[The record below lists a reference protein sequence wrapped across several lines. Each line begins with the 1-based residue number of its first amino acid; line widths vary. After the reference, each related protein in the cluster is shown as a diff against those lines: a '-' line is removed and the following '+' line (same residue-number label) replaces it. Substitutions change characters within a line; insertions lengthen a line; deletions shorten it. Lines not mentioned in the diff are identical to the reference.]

1 VSDEIE
7 KRKYELKSR
16 ADGMAET
23 RRRIAAA
30 AVELHETIGPART
43 TVSAVAERAGVQR
56 HTVYR
61 HFPTDEDLFHACSAH
76 FRSLHPAPDPEAWA
90 EIPEP
95 RRRLEVALDQLYR
108 HYEGAAAMLTNIE
121 RDADLVDAIQPALR
135 PYRTRMARSAEVLA
149 AGWPARGSRRRV
161 TRAAVAHVVDFR
173 TWSSLVQAGGM
184 TRGQAIELAVAM
196 VEAAAARP
204 SAAR

>member
-1 VSDEIE
+1 
-7 KRKYELKSR
+7 
-16 ADGMAET
+16 
-23 RRRIAAA
+23 
-30 AVELHETIGPART
+30 
-43 TVSAVAERAGVQR
+43 
-56 HTVYR
+56 
-61 HFPTDEDLFHACSAH
+61 
-76 FRSLHPAPDPEAWA
+76 
-90 EIPEP
+90 
-95 RRRLEVALDQLYR
+95 
-108 HYEGAAAMLTNIE
+108 MLTNIE